1 MSKPRNVSVMFEVN
15 EEVYDNLVVP
25 FKKNKMLGKLMASL
39 LKGYLEEEDIRG
51 YIDEEIEGM
60 HKASVDVVS
69 SLFENMQESLA
80 SMGIYTAEAQST
92 SEKGRKFFKEKQ
104 EGFSENN
111 STSTMD
117 KEEVSEMKK
126 DINDLKS
133 QISEVKDLILGLTK
147 SGVSFSRVE
156 PKTEAPAPVQEK
168 AEPTDEERKVAKN
181 IMSSIL
187 SGNMQT
193 L

>member
-1 MSKPRNVSVMFEVN
+1 MSRPRNVSVMFEVS
-15 EEVYDNLVVP
+15 EDVYTNLVEP

-39 LKGYLEEEDIRG
+39 LKGYLEEDEIRG
-51 YIDEEIEGM
+51 YIDQEIEGM

-92 SEKGRKFFKEKQ
+92 SESGRKFFKDKQ
-104 EGFSENN
+104 EDFAKGNPEV
-111 STSTMD
+111 
-117 KEEVSEMKK
+117 KQEEITKMQKDIDGIKSQVSEIK
-126 DINDLKS
+126 
-133 QISEVKDLILGLTK
+133 ELILSLSKG
-147 SGVSFSRVE
+147 GVSFSKVE
-156 PKTEAPAPVQEK
+156 PEEEHSTNPVVK
-168 AEPTDEERKVAKN
+168 KDEPTEEDKKAAKN

-187 SGNMQT
+187 SGNMME

>member
-1 MSKPRNVSVMFEVN
+1 MSRPRNVSVMFEVS
-15 EEVYDNLVVP
+15 EDVYTNLVEP

-39 LKGYLEEEDIRG
+39 LKGYLEEDEIRG
-51 YIDEEIEGM
+51 YIDQEIEGM

-92 SEKGRKFFKEKQ
+92 SESGRKFFKEKQ
-104 EGFSENN
+104 EDFAKGNPEV
-111 STSTMD
+111 
-117 KEEVSEMKK
+117 KQEEITKMQK
-126 DINDLKS
+126 DIDGIKS
-133 QISEVKDLILGLTK
+133 QVLEIKELILSLSKG
-147 SGVSFSRVE
+147 GVSFSKVE
-156 PKTEAPAPVQEK
+156 PEEEHSTNSVVKK
-168 AEPTDEERKVAKN
+168 DEPTEEDKKAAKN

-187 SGNMQT
+187 SGNMME

>member
-1 MSKPRNVSVMFEVN
+1 MSRPRNVSVMFEVS
-15 EEVYDNLVVP
+15 EDVYTNLVEP

-39 LKGYLEEEDIRG
+39 LKGYLEEDEIRG
-51 YIDEEIEGM
+51 YIDQEIEGM

-92 SEKGRKFFKEKQ
+92 SESGRKFFKDKQ
-104 EGFSENN
+104 EDFAKGNPEV
-111 STSTMD
+111 
-117 KEEVSEMKK
+117 KQEEITKMQK
-126 DINDLKS
+126 DIDGIKS
-133 QISEVKDLILGLTK
+133 QVLEIKELILSLSKG
-147 SGVSFSRVE
+147 GVSFSKVE
-156 PKTEAPAPVQEK
+156 PEEEHSTNSVVKK
-168 AEPTDEERKVAKN
+168 DEPTEEDKKAAKN

-187 SGNMQT
+187 SGNMME